1 MAIKIYNSE
10 LVAKKIEQIQNSI
23 LTDINKGIEAA
34 NDYAA
39 GGVPEDMATLPNY
52 NADLFQSVQDR
63 ITNNQPVS
71 FSDNGLFHTAI
82 PLQTIS
88 FKRAPNEE
96 VVQNEGSF
104 IVLGTDRPGG
114 LADGYGAMGSNIANS
129 IDMVVGRMSGARD
142 GKGAPGQEGTDG
154 AQVDNSFFADAARIH
169 ISQLTDIDK
178 NFGIVETDVENV
190 RGRSGIGIKADEVR
204 IIGRTGLK
212 LVTGKADGLDG
223 GEANSLGGKIIQ
235 PAPSI
240 DLIAGNN
247 TGTVLTWGGLY
258 RPIEEIPNLQPV
270 LKGYITR
277 DCFLE
282 LSNIIDDIWS
292 SLYSLTLTQIMWN
305 AVLGVSFWE
314 PWRAGFSGATV
325 TNQIMF
331 VMNTLY
337 HVRTNKALWEFNY
350 LTSGGYKFICSR
362 NVNTT

>member
-1 MAIKIYNSE
+1 MAVKIYNSE
-10 LVAKKIEQIQNSI
+10 LAAKKIKQATNSI
-23 LTDINKGIEAA
+23 LADVNQGAQAQSEYFSAGI
-34 NDYAA
+34 
-39 GGVPEDMATLPNY
+39 PEDLNTLPNY
-52 NADLFQSVQDR
+52 NEALFQTVQDR
-63 ITNNQPVS
+63 ITSNEPVNYAE
-71 FSDNGLFHTAI
+71 NGLFHTAI

-88 FKRAPNEE
+88 YKRAPNEH
-96 VVQNEGSF
+96 VVQNEGSYM
-104 IVLGTDRPGG
+104 VLGTDRPAG

-129 IDMVVGRMSGARD
+129 IDLVVGRMSGARK
-142 GKGAPGQEGTDG
+142 GKGPPGQEEEA

-178 NFGIVETDVENV
+178 NFGIVQTDVENV

-204 IIGRTGLK
+204 LIGRTGIK
-212 LVTGKADGLDG
+212 IVTGKADGLEG
-223 GEANSLGGKIIQ
+223 GESNSLGGKIIQ

-258 RPIEEIPNLQPV
+258 RPIEEIPNLQPI

-292 SLYSLTLTQIMWN
+292 SLYTLTLTQIMWN

-314 PWRAGFSGATV
+314 PWRPGPGAATV

-350 LTSGGYKFICSR
+350 LTAGGYKYICSR